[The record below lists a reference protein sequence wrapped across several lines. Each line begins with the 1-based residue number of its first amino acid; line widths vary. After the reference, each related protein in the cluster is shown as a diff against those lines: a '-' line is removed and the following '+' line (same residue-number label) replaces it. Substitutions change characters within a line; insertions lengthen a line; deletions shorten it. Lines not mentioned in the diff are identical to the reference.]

1 MKKTI
6 AALFAAL
13 FLVLSG
19 CGDSSMDGEVI
30 SAQDGYLVLDGE
42 GEQFALRLT
51 ENVAI
56 FEPDSGFPGT
66 QLDIRG
72 ARRDGSVEY
81 GGERLRA
88 YTAESVMVTGE
99 LKRGV

>member
-56 FEPDSGFPGT
+56 FEPD
-66 QLDIRG
+66 
-72 ARRDGSVEY
+72 Y
-81 GGERLRA
+81 N
-88 YTAESVMVTGE
+88 
-99 LKRGV
+99 